1 MSLVAGVQSVPRRD
15 RTPVASSALPVTA
28 SEHQAQDVRVQD
40 VRLVYSNRGKR
51 VEAISQLS
59 LDIASGEFVSVVGPS
74 GCGKSS
80 LLRAI
85 LGLVRPTSGEI
96 QIGGHRVTGP
106 RRDVGIVFQSP
117 VLLPWRTVLGNVMLP
132 AHVAR
137 IPAATARPRAF
148 ALIRNV
154 GLEGFE
160 NSYPAQLSGG
170 MQHRVAI
177 VRSLLHDPSLLLMD
191 EPFAALDAL
200 TREQISFDLQ
210 KLWMEQH
217 KTIVFVTHSISEA
230 VFLSNRIV
238 VMSARPGRILEIFT
252 NPQPQPR
259 SDDDLAAPDFVR
271 IVREIRKLLGTPG
284 TEKG

>member
-1 MSLVAGVQSVPRRD
+1 MSLVAGVQSAPKID
-15 RTPVASSALPVTA
+15 RSPVASSALPVTA

-40 VRLVYSNRGKR
+40 VRLVYANRGRR

-59 LDIASGEFVSVVGPS
+59 LAIASGEFVSVVGPS

-96 QIGGHRVTGP
+96 QIGGRRVTGP

-117 VLLPWRTVLGNVMLP
+117 VLLPWKTVLGNVMLP

-137 IPAATARPRAF
+137 IPAAKARPRAF

-160 NSYPAQLSGG
+160 NYYPAQLSGG

-259 SDDDLAAPDFVR
+259 SDDDLAAPDFIK
-271 IVREIRKLLGTPG
+271 IVREIRKLLGPSG
-284 TEKG
+284 TEKR